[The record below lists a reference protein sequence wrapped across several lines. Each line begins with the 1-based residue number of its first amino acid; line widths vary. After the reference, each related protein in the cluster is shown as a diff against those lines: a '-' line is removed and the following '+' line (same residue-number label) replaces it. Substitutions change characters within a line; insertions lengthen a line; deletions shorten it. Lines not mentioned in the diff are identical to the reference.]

1 LNLWVQGP
9 LGSGI
14 SGASTLLPA
23 HKLPQAWLAM
33 NQSPPDQTQIPQDR
47 AQLRRQLREL
57 RRALSPQQQ
66 RQASLSCLRQ
76 LMQYPKF
83 IRSQHFG
90 LYLAND
96 GELDPA
102 PIAQQLWKMNKFCY
116 LPVLHPSRPRE
127 LWFVRYTPDT
137 PLKPNRFGI
146 GEPDPFRNQRLQA
159 KFLDMVL
166 LPLVGFDR
174 NGGRLGMGGGF
185 YDKTFAFK
193 KDKPEG
199 KPYLIGL
206 AHSIQ
211 EVPALGLADWDIP
224 LSGVATEHELI

>member
-1 LNLWVQGP
+1 
-9 LGSGI
+9 
-14 SGASTLLPA
+14 
-23 HKLPQAWLAM
+23 M

-137 PLKPNRFGI
+137 PLKPNRFDI